1 MKIAVF
7 FSCHNIYR
15 RVKKNRNVSF
25 FQYRAAL
32 LQSIFLKGLNEAVK
46 DCLVGRAGTKSLQK
60 LIALAIKVDNG
71 LRERR
76 RERAQVVYSPDTAAS
91 PTAPHWPSEPQTANN
106 NLSVASTRQEEPMQ
120 LGQNQLTSAEC
131 SRRFKEG
138 LCIYCGQTGHQLA
151 TCPQGLNPSLHQLQF
166 Q

>member
-15 RVKKNRNVSF
+15 TVKKNRTVSF

-76 RERAQVVYSPDTAAS
+76 REREHRLYIPLILLLHLLLHIGHLNLKLRTI
-91 PTAPHWPSEPQTANN
+91 TCLLLPQDKRNPC
-106 NLSVASTRQEEPMQ
+106 SWVR
-120 LGQNQLTSAEC
+120 TS
-131 SRRFKEG
+131 
-138 LCIYCGQTGHQLA
+138 
-151 TCPQGLNPSLHQLQF
+151 
-166 Q
+166 